1 METQDISTW
10 YDNHAEAL
18 AKEYETLEA
27 RTVHPVLF
35 AKIED
40 QTGLRILDVGAGS
53 GRDATALAQ
62 AGHQVFAVDT
72 SRGMIEIARRLH
84 PNSGVEWRVDGLPA
98 LAETSGRY
106 DLILLCAVWMHVPP
120 DDRASSFARLN
131 ALLDVNGSIY
141 VTLRSGPD
149 NLGRGMHEAD
159 PDELV
164 HFAKSAGM
172 SIENYGP
179 KQDLLGRERVK
190 WHTLWLSRG

>member
-1 METQDISTW
+1 MEAQDISTW

-18 AKEYETLEA
+18 AQQYEALDA
-27 RTVHPVLF
+27 RAVHPVLF

-40 QTGLRILDVGAGS
+40 QSELRILDVGTGS
-53 GRDATALAQ
+53 GRDAAALAQ

-72 SRGMIEIARRLH
+72 SRRMIEVARRLH
-84 PNSGVEWRVDGLPA
+84 SNSGVEWGVDGLPA

-120 DDRASSFARLN
+120 DERASSFARLN

-149 NLGRGMHEAD
+149 DLGRGMHEVN
-159 PDELV
+159 PNELV

-172 SIENYGP
+172 SIEKHGP
-179 KQDLLGRERVK
+179 KEDLLGRERVK
-190 WHTLWLSRG
+190 WHTFWFSRG